1 MRFDT
6 IIIGGGLAGLTA
18 GIRLQRKGRKTAI
31 VSAGQNALHF
41 SSGTFGLLSRL
52 PDGTPVTEPLAAI
65 PQLPESHPYRKIARL
80 PERAAEVPAFFA
92 EAGVTL
98 RGDASRNDLR
108 LTPTGS
114 WMPFWLAMEDVD
126 ALEKADIA
134 GKKVLIVNLLGY
146 MDFNTSF
153 IADGLEK
160 QGCTVRIEALRLPEM
175 ERLRENPSEMRS
187 VNIARVMDNAWIK
200 AADEVKAHLQGED
213 IVILPQVFGLKDA
226 AVPAR
231 IREAVPAKVLF
242 VGTMPPS
249 VPGMRTQMQLKK
261 AYEAAGGT
269 FLMGDEILS
278 AELADGAVTAV
289 NAKNVGRM
297 TADNYIL
304 ATGGYFSK
312 GIAANM
318 EKVFEPLF
326 GLDVVSSDGR
336 TSWYDPDFFKAQPF
350 MDFGVATDADFHPLK
365 DGAPVKN
372 LYAIGSV
379 LAGTQALALGC
390 GAGTAILTAL
400 SVADQL

>member
-41 SSGTFGLLSRL
+41 SSGTFELLSRL
-52 PDGTPVTEPLAAI
+52 PDGTPVDEPLKAVA
-65 PQLPESHPYRKIARL
+65 QLPESHPYRKIARL
-80 PERAAEVPAFFA
+80 PELAAEVPAFFA

-98 RGDASRNDLR
+98 RGDAGKNALR

-114 WMPFWLAMEDVD
+114 WKPFWLAMEDVD

-134 GKKVLIVNLLGY
+134 GKKVLIVNLVGY
-146 MDFNTSF
+146 LDFNTSF

-160 QGCTVRIEALRLPEM
+160 QGCMVRIEALRLPEM

-200 AADEVKAHLQGED
+200 VADEVKAHLQGED

-226 AVPAR
+226 AVPGR
-231 IREAVPAKVLF
+231 IREALPAKVLF
-242 VGTMPPS
+242 IGTMPPS

-261 AYEAAGGT
+261 ASEVLGGT
-269 FLMGDEILS
+269 FLMGDEIRS
-278 AELADGAVTAV
+278 AECAEGAVQAV

-297 TADNYIL
+297 TAGNYIL
-304 ATGGYFSK
+304 ATGGFFSK

-318 EKVFEPLF
+318 EQVFEPLF
-326 GLDVVSSDGR
+326 GLDVVSAEGR
-336 TSWYDPDFFKAQPF
+336 TAWYDPDFFKAQPF
-350 MDFGVATDADFHPLK
+350 MDFGVATDAAFHPLK
-365 DGAPVKN
+365 DGEPVKN

-379 LAGTQALALGC
+379 LAGAQALALGC

>member
-18 GIRLQRKGRKTAI
+18 GLRLQQKGRKTAI

-52 PDGTPVTEPLAAI
+52 PDGTPVAEPLAAVA
-65 PQLPESHPYRKIARL
+65 QLPESHPYRKIARL
-80 PERAAEVPAFFA
+80 PELAAEVPAFFA
-92 EAGVTL
+92 KAGVTL
-98 RGDASRNDLR
+98 RGDAAKNAVR

-114 WMPFWLAMEDVD
+114 WKPFWLAMEDVD
-126 ALEKADIA
+126 ALDKAEIA

-160 QGCTVRIEALRLPEM
+160 QGCVVRIEALRLPEM

-187 VNIARVMDNAWIK
+187 VNIARVMDSAWVKVAGEIK
-200 AADEVKAHLQGED
+200 THLQGED

-226 AVPAR
+226 AVLSNL
-231 IREAVPAKVLF
+231 REAIPAKVLF

-249 VPGMRTQMQLKK
+249 VPGMRTQMQMKK

-269 FLMGDEILS
+269 FLMGDEVLS
-278 AELADGAVTAV
+278 AELADDAVIAV

-297 TADNYIL
+297 TAENYIL

-326 GLDVVSSDGR
+326 GLDVVSAEGR
-336 TSWYDPDFFKAQPF
+336 TAWYDPDFFKAQPF
-350 MDFGVATDADFHPLK
+350 MDFGVATDADFRPLK
-365 DGAPVKN
+365 EGAPVKN

-379 LAGTQALALGC
+379 LAGAQALALGC
-390 GAGTAILTAL
+390 GAGTAVLTAL

>member
-18 GIRLQRKGRKTAI
+18 GIRLQQKGRKTAI

-41 SSGTFGLLSRL
+41 SSGSFELLSRL
-52 PDGTPVTEPLAAI
+52 PDGTPVAEPLKAVA
-65 PQLPESHPYRKIARL
+65 QLPESHPYRKIARL
-80 PERAAEVPAFFA
+80 PELAAEVPAFFA
-92 EAGVTL
+92 KAGVPL
-98 RGDASRNDLR
+98 HGDAAGNSLR

-114 WMPFWLAMEDVD
+114 FKPFWLAMEEVD
-126 ALEKADIA
+126 AVEKTGFN
-134 GKKVLIVNLLGY
+134 GKKVLIVNLVGY
-146 MDFNTSF
+146 LDFNTSF

-160 QGCTVRIEALRLPEM
+160 QGATVRIEVLRLPEM

-187 VNIARVMDNAWIK
+187 VNIARVMDSAWIK
-200 AADEVKAHLQGED
+200 VADEIKAHIQDED
-213 IVILPQVFGLKDA
+213 TIILPQVFGLKDA
-226 AVPAR
+226 AVLSH

-269 FLMGDEILS
+269 FLMGDEIRS
-278 AELADGAVTAV
+278 AELEDGNVRAVC
-289 NAKNVGRM
+289 AKNVGRM

-326 GLDVVSSDGR
+326 GLDVAAAEGR
-336 TSWYDPDFFKAQPF
+336 GAWYDPDFFKAQPF
-350 MDFGVATDADFHPLK
+350 MDFGVATDAAFHPLK

-379 LAGTQALALGC
+379 LAGAQALALGC